1 MDMGPW
7 QVTLRAEPLL
17 FLYALILITRKK
29 ILHKSALFFE
39 VDSSKTLEVALL
51 RAEPFLGTKHMYCNP
66 TIPQPQP
73 FEIILSMM
81 SAINYSFSK
90 LQIPV
95 LQIHVSDISLLQKP
109 HYTNPVH
116 CYSVGI
122 PNKPSSQS
130 HSLYPH
136 SPPDSS
142 CFRFQLGD

>member
-29 ILHKSALFFE
+29 ILHKSALSFE

-51 RAEPFLGTKHMYCNP
+51 RAEPFLGTKHMYCNRGTQRNRSTGPCFSCNP

-95 LQIHVSDISLLQKP
+95 LQIHVSEISLLQKP

-116 CYSVGI
+116 CSVCWYS
-122 PNKPSSQS
+122 Q
-130 HSLYPH
+130 
-136 SPPDSS
+136 
-142 CFRFQLGD
+142 